1 MAFYYI
7 WYDIQVGAPEMVIFF
22 ISFLFCVNPS
32 RILSGKRAWELRKM
46 GTTISRMMNAILIA
60 PLARYLY

>member
-1 MAFYYI
+1 LVLL
-7 WYDIQVGAPEMVIFF
+7 DKDQVGAPEMGIFI

-32 RILSGKRAWELRKM
+32 RILSGKRAWQLRQI
-46 GTTISRMMNAILIA
+46 GATISRMMNASLIA